1 MKSSGV
7 DLSDVGMKL
16 WEFQANPN
24 HLCGVNDQNEKE
36 ANYYVGDCKVGKSPD
51 WIVVIETITLVL
63 L

>member
-24 HLCGVNDQNEKE
+24 HLCGVNDQNEKG
-36 ANYYVGDCKVGKSPD
+36 ASYHICDCNSFNSAVKEKC
-51 WIVVIETITLVL
+51 
-63 L
+63 

>member
-36 ANYYVGDCKVGKSPD
+36 ANYYVSDC
-51 WIVVIETITLVL
+51 ITLSNIKF
-63 L
+63 